1 MIMNLIMSFVRSQV
15 DNLLG
20 QATKEIDRL
29 GDEVAG
35 GLRNALNPLSGGGWT
50 GQGFEKFQEEMT
62 SVVFPE
68 IAAIATGGIDFVG
81 AFQSAAG
88 IIEQA
93 DEAISGIV
101 NSVVDAFDIF

>member
-29 GDEVAG
+29 GDEVTG
-35 GLRNALNPLSGGGWT
+35 GLKNALNPLQNGMWT
-50 GQGFEKFQEEMT
+50 GQGADKFFEEMT
-62 SVVFPE
+62 GVVFPE
-68 IAAIATGGIDFVG
+68 IASIATGGVDFIG
-81 AFQSAAG
+81 AFQNAAN

-101 NSVVDAFDIF
+101 NSVVDMFDIF

>member
-35 GLRNALNPLSGGGWT
+35 GLRNALNPLQNGMWT
-50 GQGFEKFQEEMT
+50 GQGAEKFYEEMT

-68 IAAIATGGIDFVG
+68 IAAIATGGIDFIG
-81 AFQSAAG
+81 AFGQAAN

-101 NSVVDAFDIF
+101 NSVVDMFDIF

>member
-1 MIMNLIMSFVRSQV
+1 MFMGIIMSFIKSQV
-15 DNLLG
+15 NNLLG

-35 GLRNALNPLSGGGWT
+35 GIRNALNPLQNGMWT
-50 GQGFEKFQEEMT
+50 GAGANKFFDEMT
-62 SVVFPE
+62 GVVFPE
-68 IAAIATGGIDFVG
+68 IAAIATGGMDFVG
-81 AFQSAAG
+81 AFGQAAS

>member
-1 MIMNLIMSFVRSQV
+1 MIVNLILSFVKSQTQG
-15 DNLLG
+15 LLN

-29 GDEVAG
+29 GDEVTG
-35 GLRNALNPLSGGGWT
+35 GLKNALNPLQGGMWT
-50 GQGFEKFQEEMT
+50 GQGANKFFEEMT

-68 IAAIATGGIDFVG
+68 IAAIATGGIDFIG
-81 AFQSAAG
+81 AFNGAAN

-101 NSVVDAFDIF
+101 NSVVDMFDIF